1 MEIET
6 NDLTYLENFILM
18 PERVKRF
25 EEMANFIIQQQYE
38 FAKNLQKHIEVLDK
52 IGKGIDALSE
62 GINKLNSKL
71 EDLKKESDKNDNN
84 NKMWMWILFYN
95 AKMECIW
102 KSEMSKLWGVA
113 WVMSNIIPAIVF
125 SAIILIIT
133 TLMSLGLVYSL
144 SRFGIFS
151 NLEIFLIS
159 NFILNA
165 ISFGFVIG
173 ILVDENEKLKEK
185 FGEEN
190 DK

>member
-1 MEIET
+1 
-6 NDLTYLENFILM
+6 
-18 PERVKRF
+18 
-25 EEMANFIIQQQYE
+25 
-38 FAKNLQKHIEVLDK
+38 
-52 IGKGIDALSE
+52 
-62 GINKLNSKL
+62 
-71 EDLKKESDKNDNN
+71 
-84 NKMWMWILFYN
+84 
-95 AKMECIW
+95 
-102 KSEMSKLWGVA
+102 
-113 WVMSNIIPAIVF
+113 MSNIIPAIVF